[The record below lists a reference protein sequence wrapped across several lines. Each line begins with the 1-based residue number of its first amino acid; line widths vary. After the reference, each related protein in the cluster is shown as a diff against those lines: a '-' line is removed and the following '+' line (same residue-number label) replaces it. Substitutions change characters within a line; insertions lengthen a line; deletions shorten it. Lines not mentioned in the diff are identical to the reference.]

1 MKQGLII
8 FDKHIKEMK
17 LNAAFVC
24 NVHDEWQLEVA
35 ETDAITVGNLGVQS
49 IIEAGEILNLK
60 CPLDGDFNVGKNWS
74 ETH

>member
-1 MKQGLII
+1 MTGESAQRAALGAGSIVMKQGLII

-35 ETDAITVGNLGVQS
+35 ETDAIR
-49 IIEAGEILNLK
+49 
-60 CPLDGDFNVGKNWS
+60 
-74 ETH
+74 